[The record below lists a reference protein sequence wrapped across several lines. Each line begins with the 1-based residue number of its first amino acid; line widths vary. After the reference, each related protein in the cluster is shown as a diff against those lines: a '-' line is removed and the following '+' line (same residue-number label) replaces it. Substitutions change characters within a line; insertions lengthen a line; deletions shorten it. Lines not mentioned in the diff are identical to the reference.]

1 MGEVEGGEGQGQAV
15 SMSADN
21 DPPVIPSKIG
31 REFMRKLR
39 ESQPAKLTADE
50 MKEMV
55 RKHQESARLNLLK
68 FEDGKARR

>member
-1 MGEVEGGEGQGQAV
+1 
-15 SMSADN
+15 MSKEDY
-21 DPPVIPSKIG
+21 PPVIPSQQG
-31 REFMRKLR
+31 REFMRKQR

-55 RKHQESARLNLLK
+55 RRHQESARLNLLK